1 MWVVDLNGKVW
12 GSGFW
17 VWGLGSDW
25 SQSQVRLN
33 SARGRSWSK
42 FTDWVAIEH
51 KRGVAS
57 KNQQKSKRAK
67 IRPKRVRKDGK
78 MPALLEEWGEGEVPW
93 DQIVPQG
100 RLGELSIRE
109 LLLYFREFHVTVPP
123 TRIEMQ
129 RSIRSH
135 HFFFH
140 RNLEHQ
146 KARLYRPQD

>member
-1 MWVVDLNGKVW
+1 MALKSVEASRFKQILGC
-12 GSGFW
+12 
-17 VWGLGSDW
+17 GSDW

-33 SARGRSWSK
+33 GARGRSWSK
-42 FTDWVAIEH
+42 FMDWVVIEH
-51 KRGVAS
+51 KRGLVS
-57 KNQQKSKRAK
+57 KNQRKSKRAK
-67 IRPKRVRKDGK
+67 RRPNRIGKGGK

-93 DQIVPQG
+93 DQIVLQG

-135 HFFFH
+135 FFFFH
-140 RNLEHQ
+140 RNLEYQ
-146 KARLYRPQD
+146 KSRLYRPQD